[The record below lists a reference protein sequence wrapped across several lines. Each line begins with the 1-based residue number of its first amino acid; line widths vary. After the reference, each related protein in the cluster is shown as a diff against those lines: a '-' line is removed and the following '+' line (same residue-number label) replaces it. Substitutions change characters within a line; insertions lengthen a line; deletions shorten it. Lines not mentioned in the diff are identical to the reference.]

1 MGKPDSSRKSKSL
14 FNLLKWHSAHEKRSD
29 VDGVGSV
36 GAIEARVTERT
47 GWVALPPRGRV
58 EERSSVDRV
67 AGLSAHAK
75 CSGYHHDCKGRHGQ

>member
-36 GAIEARVTERT
+36 GAIEARVTERA
-47 GWVALPPRGRV
+47 GWVALICLLVAEWGRGPV
-58 EERSSVDRV
+58 WI
-67 AGLSAHAK
+67 GLLV
-75 CSGYHHDCKGRHGQ
+75 